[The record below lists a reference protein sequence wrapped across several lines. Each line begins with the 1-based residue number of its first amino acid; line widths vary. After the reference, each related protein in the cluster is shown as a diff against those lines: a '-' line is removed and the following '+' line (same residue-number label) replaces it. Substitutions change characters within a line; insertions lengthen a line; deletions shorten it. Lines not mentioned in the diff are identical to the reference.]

1 MNLEESILV
10 EEVETCPLCGKK
22 GKLIYKDLRDRLF
35 NAPGTWSLMYCPEC
49 DFMWLNP
56 RPIES
61 EIGKLYQ
68 NYFTHE
74 PVKPSKKKAASF
86 HKALKAKILNDTL
99 GYALDAEYKNK
110 GLAFLIWLLSKIGPL
125 KELVSGS
132 LMWLRAE
139 ERGKLLD
146 IGCGNGYFLAQMR
159 DLGWDVVGVEPDP
172 NAVKVAKEEYDL
184 NVFCGAIEEIKFPE
198 NSFDVITMN
207 HVIEHVLDP
216 ITLLSE
222 CKRILKPNGKLIVI
236 TPNIKSLGHRF
247 FKTSC
252 LHLDPPR
259 HIYLFSPK
267 SLITSAEKA
276 GLKIKNVFTPSKG
289 AYFIW
294 LASRLIRKNGNL
306 PGGTP
311 ERVNKSY
318 KLEGLLFWGLE
329 YLLTKFWHVGEEIV
343 MEAGK

>member
-10 EEVETCPLCGKK
+10 EEAENCLLCGKK
-22 GKLIYKDLRDRLF
+22 GKLMYKDLRDRLF
-35 NAPGTWSLMYCPEC
+35 NAPGTWSLMHCPQC

-56 RPIES
+56 RPIED
-61 EIGKLYQ
+61 EVGKLYQ
-68 NYFTHE
+68 SYFTHKPIE
-74 PVKPSKKKAASF
+74 PSKKKF
-86 HKALKAKILNDTL
+86 VNFRKTLKAKILNDTL
-99 GYALDAEYKNK
+99 GYDLDVEYKNK
-110 GLAFLIWLLSKIGPL
+110 GLAFLVWLLSKIGPL

-159 DLGWDVVGVEPDP
+159 DLGWDVAGVEPDP
-172 NAVKVAKEEYDL
+172 NAVKVAREEFGL
-184 NVFCGAIEEIKFPE
+184 KVFQGTIEEINFPE

-216 ITLLSE
+216 IALLSE

-247 FKTSC
+247 FKQDWRG
-252 LHLDPPR
+252 LEPPR
-259 HIYLFSPK
+259 HIYLFSSR

-276 GLKIKNVFTPSKG
+276 GLKVKKVFTPSKG

-294 LASRLIRKNGNL
+294 LASRIIKRDGNL
-306 PGGTP
+306 PGRNP
-311 ERVNKSY
+311 EIVSKSY
-318 KLEGLLFWGLE
+318 KLEALLFWELE
-329 YLLTKFWHVGEEIV
+329 YLLTKFWQVGEEIV